1 LAETAVDTSTALIA
15 EADPALLEAV
25 RALAAEAPLP
35 ARFENIDC
43 GTAGWTDKTLIDSRA
58 FYPKVSMPAKA
69 RLEHYAT
76 HFNMVE
82 VDSTYYALLPPS
94 TAVRWLEA
102 TPDDFTFDI
111 KAHPVVT
118 GHPIDIGRLPK
129 DLKHSLEGSGIKGRA
144 YRNQL
149 PDEIANEIEARF
161 MELLGVLQVGGKPGC
176 VIAQFPPWFGATRG
190 NARAIEALRAR
201 WQETPISVEFRNPSW
216 LETGRRDRVFDLL
229 RANQMIYVVVDEP
242 DVKTGGVP
250 PIIEATHPDLAIVRF
265 HGHNASGWRRG
276 ASVWE
281 RFNYL
286 YSPPELAT
294 WVPKVRKLA
303 ERAGR
308 VQAIFNN
315 CVRDYAVVDAK
326 GLSALLVAG

>member
-1 LAETAVDTSTALIA
+1 MNAKGANSAPVIA
-15 EADPALLEAV
+15 EADPAVLAAA
-25 RALAAEAPLP
+25 RALAADAPLP
-35 ARFENIDC
+35 ARFGNIDC

-58 FYPKVSMPAKA
+58 FYPKVSMTARA

-94 TAVRWLEA
+94 TAERWLEA

-111 KAHPVVT
+111 KAHPIVT
-118 GHPIDIGRLPK
+118 GHPIDIGRLPG
-129 DLKHSLEGSGIKGRA
+129 DLKASLEDAGFKGRT
-144 YRNQL
+144 YRDQI
-149 PDEIANEIEARF
+149 PVEIATEIESRF
-161 MELLGVLQVGGKPGC
+161 MELVRVIEEGGKLGC
-176 VIAQFPPWFGATRG
+176 VMAQFPPWFQSTRG
-190 NARAIEALRAR
+190 NARSIEALRER
-201 WQETPISVEFRNPSW
+201 WQQTPVSVEFRHPSW
-216 LETGRRDRVFDLL
+216 LEAGRRDRVFDLL
-229 RANQMIYVVVDEP
+229 SANRMIYVVVDEP
-242 DVKTGGVP
+242 NVKTGGVP
-250 PIIEATHPDLAIVRF
+250 PVAEVTHPDLAIVRF
-265 HGHNASGWRRG
+265 HGHNAAGWRSG

-286 YSPPELAT
+286 YSPAELAA
-294 WVPKVRKLA
+294 WAPKVRKLA

-326 GLSALLVAG
+326 GLSALLPADR